1 MKILPERQF
10 LGAWLPAYFL
20 VCCSILPLQS
30 FVDGGPARRASAVRR
45 LVIVLD
51 GVPYQ
56 TIADLRAEGRFRR
69 FRNPAQMVSTFP
81 SLTNPAMIE
90 ILHETESVGY
100 EDHYYDRD
108 RNRLLGTIQD
118 RLQGGRFIQGT
129 FRETFDY
136 HAPAFKGALGY
147 VAAPMGAMMLAQ
159 VDLSAFRAAF
169 RRSEQPF
176 FVAYIGETDSLAHLG
191 GEQPLKSFLRTLDRT
206 VDELIAEA
214 ERNGGQLEVEM
225 FSDHGNRYD
234 EYRHVKLNDALQAA
248 GFVAEKSVTSA
259 QSVVL
264 PKHGLVGASM
274 LFTQPGSRA
283 RVAEVCAATEGVDF
297 AAWPASDDLLEL
309 VSSRGRARIL
319 RAGDRYRY
327 EDASGDPLAL
337 GGIVQDLHARGRMDA
352 GGFASSDD
360 WWQATRNHLYADPL
374 RRLFDG
380 FHRHIKNRADVIVS
394 YRDGYLVGS
403 PLLSIFAH
411 MRATHGN
418 LLRGESIG
426 FAISTRQDLPAVIRG
441 FELNHFFTLDRRAR
455 AGGVQGY
462 FSGGGHCQIGPALA
476 QSLVS
481 PSLARESFKSQCDA
495 RKQ

>member
-1 MKILPERQF
+1 MKLLSGKQF
-10 LGAWLPAYFL
+10 GAWLPAYFL

-30 FVDGGPARRASAVRR
+30 RFDRALGHGASAPRR

-56 TIADLRAEGRFRR
+56 TIVDLRAEGRFRR
-69 FRNPAQMVSTFP
+69 FRNPARMVSTFP
-81 SLTNPAMIE
+81 SLTNAAMIE
-90 ILHETESVGY
+90 ILQETESPGY

-129 FRETFDY
+129 FRQTFDY

-147 VAAPMGAMMLAQ
+147 VAAPLGAMMLAQ

-169 RRSEQPF
+169 RRSDQPF

-206 VDELIAEA
+206 VDELAAEV
-214 ERNGGQLEVEM
+214 ERNGGRLEVEM

-234 EYRHVKLNDALQAA
+234 KYRHVKLNDALKAA
-248 GFVAEKSVTSA
+248 GFITEKSVNSA

-264 PKHGLVGASM
+264 PKHGLVGSSV
-274 LFTQPGSRA
+274 LFTRPESRA
-283 RVAEVCAATEGVDF
+283 RVAEVCAAAEGVDF
-297 AAWPASDDLLEL
+297 AAYPASDTLVEL
-309 VSSRGRARIL
+309 VSSRGRARVW
-319 RAGDRYRY
+319 RERDRYRY
-327 EDASGDPLAL
+327 EDVSGDPLFL
-337 GGIVQDLHARGRMDA
+337 GGIVQEMHVRGRMDA
-352 GGFASSDD
+352 NGFASTED
-360 WWQATRNHLYADPL
+360 WWQATRDHVYADPL

-380 FHRHIKNRADVIVS
+380 FHSYVKNRADVIVS

-403 PLLSIFAH
+403 PLLSVFAR

-418 LLRGESIG
+418 MLRGESVG
-426 FAISTRQDLPAVIRG
+426 FAISTRQDLPESIRG
-441 FELNHFFTLDRRAR
+441 HELNRLFTLDRRTR
-455 AGGVQGY
+455 ASGVQSY

-476 QSLVS
+476 QSLVN
-481 PSLARESFKSQCDA
+481 P
-495 RKQ
+495 